1 MNLLKQSGLL
11 AIVKA
16 GGCLTEIGRHH
27 FNADAV
33 IGMHFD
39 ADQVFHLT
47 VELDRLEYPV
57 PEGVDDGRWCLEMWS
72 GDKSILLNT
81 TLAVVSAEPGAILW
95 VKGPIIFPVSTSDAN
110 VLLAAR
116 KYVDGV

>member
-39 ADQVFHLT
+39 ADQVFRLT
-47 VELDRLEYPV
+47 VENDKLEYDV

-72 GDKSILLNT
+72 GDKSILLHT
-81 TLAVVSAEPGAILW
+81 YLAGADAEPGDIAG
-95 VKGPIIFPVSTSDAN
+95 VHGPIIFPVSTSQAN